1 MADGAVLL
9 LVNERGDR
17 RLLWELLDGEEFEAL
32 YAAKDVA
39 QARSMLAQDSEVA
52 LVVLE
57 VGAEDSEV
65 KLFCEELMQ
74 DPQTSALPVLIVSS
88 VDPGHVWTHAVP
100 ANVRGFLHSPVESE
114 AALALIQ
121 SAIMPAA
128 PVAASAAVDTA
139 HVASSGEDYRF
150 AFDASLDE
158 LLVSDPTSGKVL
170 DANQTFLK
178 QSGFTLDQVRA
189 RPSTSST

>member
-74 DPQTSALPVLIVSS
+74 DPQTSASPGAIKNNANHLMPSKTNNHPGLIEKNSRS
-88 VDPGHVWTHAVP
+88 PHRPRRNHLD
-100 ANVRGFLHSPVESE
+100 LHSATV
-114 AALALIQ
+114 
-121 SAIMPAA
+121 
-128 PVAASAAVDTA
+128 
-139 HVASSGEDYRF
+139 F
-150 AFDASLDE
+150 
-158 LLVSDPTSGKVL
+158 
-170 DANQTFLK
+170 
-178 QSGFTLDQVRA
+178 
-189 RPSTSST
+189 